1 MIGPGREAMH
11 MAGVPDDVLEV
22 FGDLEFHLNMSGHR
36 GRDIVRYLAYEL
48 HRLVRL
54 HAVDVPA
61 DLTAKIG
68 QALATAHR
76 RGIEDWAAT
85 ERRKAEITK
94 QMRLSDAKAADAFER
109 ANTAA
114 ARGDD

>member
-1 MIGPGREAMH
+1 MIGPGREAMN
-11 MAGVPDDVLEV
+11 MAGVPDDVVEL
-22 FGDLEFHLNMSGHR
+22 FADLEFHLGMAGHR

-54 HAVDVPA
+54 HAVDVPPG
-61 DLTAKIG
+61 LTAKIG

-76 RGIEDWAAT
+76 RGIEDWAAI

-94 QMRLSDAKAADAFER
+94 QMRLADRKAAEAFER
-109 ANTAA
+109 ANNAA